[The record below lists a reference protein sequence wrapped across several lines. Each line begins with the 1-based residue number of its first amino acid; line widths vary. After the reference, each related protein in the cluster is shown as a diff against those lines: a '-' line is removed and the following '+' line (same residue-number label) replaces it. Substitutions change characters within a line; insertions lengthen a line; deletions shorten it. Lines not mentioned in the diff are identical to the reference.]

1 MVNKSAGGRK
11 KKIKVPAEQINERLA
26 NLKLTHAAQ
35 IKWGT
40 LYGATSKDGQVME
53 FA

>member
-1 MVNKSAGGRK
+1 MTHAASRK
-11 KKIKVPAEQINERLA
+11 KVKVTAEQINHRLA

-35 IKWGT
+35 IEWGT
-40 LYGATSKDGQVME
+40 LYTTTSKNGQVME